1 MNTEAPRQVILVVDD
16 APENI
21 QVLSAILKPSYKV
34 KAATSGERALKIAHS
49 DKPPD
54 LILLDIMMPE
64 MDGYEVCRQLKAD
77 EHTRAIP
84 VIFVT
89 GLSEDTDQQKGLA
102 LGAAGYLTKPVNP
115 DEVLALSR
123 STIKGR

>member
-1 MNTEAPRQVILVVDD
+1 LNTEVPKQVVLVVDD

-34 KAATSGERALKIAHS
+34 KAATSGERALKIARS

-64 MDGYEVCRQLKAD
+64 MDGYEVCRQLQAD
-77 EHTRAIP
+77 EKTRTIP

-89 GLSEDTDQQKGLA
+89 GMSDEAEQQKGLA
-102 LGAAGYLTKPVNP
+102 LGADAYLTKPVDP
-115 DEVLALSR
+115 DEVLIVSR
-123 STIKGR
+123 NAIFNK

>member
-1 MNTEAPRQVILVVDD
+1 MNIEAPRQVILVVDD

-34 KAATSGERALKIAHS
+34 KAATSGERALKIACS

-64 MDGYEVCRQLKAD
+64 MDGYEVCRQLKAE

-89 GLSEDTDQQKGLA
+89 GLSEDTDQNKGLA

>member
-1 MNTEAPRQVILVVDD
+1 LNTETPGQIVLVVDD
-16 APENI
+16 TPENI
-21 QVLSAILKPSYKV
+21 QVLTAILKPFYKV
-34 KAATSGERALKIAHS
+34 KAATSGERALKIARS

-77 EHTRAIP
+77 EHTGAIP

-89 GLSEDTDQQKGLA
+89 GMSDATDRQKGLA
-102 LGAAGYLTKPVNP
+102 LGAAAFLTKPVDP

-123 STIKGR
+123 DTIPDR